1 MTSMTKHPIL
11 NDSATVSPSHN
22 DRARGIGSL
31 TFDTTKV
38 STSRVLLFNFHSRQ
52 RQRDAFSL
60 IEVVLAIGVV
70 AFALLGI
77 VGLFSSSMKNNRDS
91 LAQQESFHAAR
102 MITSRMQD
110 TNFFLSKSL
119 GALQSELCSSGSTAT
134 YYLYTVN
141 DAIVLT
147 NSPTHGLTNGTMYC
161 VQMRLSENLFS
172 ITNAFPISA
181 GGAPSSLDWK
191 NWPGLPL
198 SVRVYTLPNAA
209 LVKTITNTPPVMTFD
224 MVIPR

>member
-1 MTSMTKHPIL
+1 MNVSKRMSAREQRIWSVKSAQAFDMPFVLASADPLLKSRSLPAMSPHFINTSA
-11 NDSATVSPSHN
+11 DSS
-22 DRARGIGSL
+22 
-31 TFDTTKV
+31 
-38 STSRVLLFNFHSRQ
+38 
-52 RQRDAFSL
+52 AFSL
-60 IEVVLAIGVV
+60 IETVLAIGVV

-110 TNFFLSKSL
+110 TNFFLPKSL
-119 GALQSELCSSGSTAT
+119 GALQAELCPSGFTN

-141 DAIVLT
+141 EAIVLT
-147 NSPTHGLTNGTMYC
+147 NSPTYGLTNGTMYC
-161 VQMRLSENLFS
+161 VQMRLSENLLS

-181 GGAPSSLDWK
+181 GGAPSSSDWK

-209 LVKTITNTPPVMTFD
+209 LVKTITNTLPVMTFD